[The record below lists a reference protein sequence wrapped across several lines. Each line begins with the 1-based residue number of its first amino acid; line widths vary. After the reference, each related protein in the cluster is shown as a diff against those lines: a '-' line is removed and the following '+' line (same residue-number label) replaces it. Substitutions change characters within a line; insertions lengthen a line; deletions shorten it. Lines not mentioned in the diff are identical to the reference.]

1 MGDPGFAIN
10 PTVDLLYVPDATLDS
25 VAGGFRGTFGPSKAI
40 SQVRTI
46 AVDLY
51 LRPSNIFT
59 HVWRTGM
66 HEWVHLELVMIAVQE
81 DTTITDRG
89 SFYFKTMVVGEH
101 LPRNQVRSFEITLKL
116 LQLIFTRGSRDG
128 DIVPTIVP
136 VCKVY
141 TS

>member
-1 MGDPGFAIN
+1 
-10 PTVDLLYVPDATLDS
+10 
-25 VAGGFRGTFGPSKAI
+25 
-40 SQVRTI
+40 
-46 AVDLY
+46 
-51 LRPSNIFT
+51 
-59 HVWRTGM
+59 M
-66 HEWVHLELVMIAVQE
+66 HEWVNLELVMIAVQE

-89 SFYFKTMVVGEH
+89 SFYFKTMAVGEH

-141 TS
+141 SG